1 MVEGRGAQS
10 DSLERYR
17 SRRVF
22 LLRLRLVTAIQ
33 RPVVKNA
40 IAHQG
45 ASTLNA
51 TLGREDE
58 IVNVEIEIEYDRVA
72 SESLRLVPCR
82 KSNGGVLK
90 NAAVPTP
97 ELPAFVAEALRR
109 ASAQAGRPFVMLT
122 YRSLSDLGN
131 RERKSG

>member
-1 MVEGRGAQS
+1 MAHNLTLYSTTGAGVFS
-10 DSLERYR
+10 YCGCAWSLRYKDR
-17 SRRVF
+17 
-22 LLRLRLVTAIQ
+22 
-33 RPVVKNA
+33 VVKNA

-45 ASTLNA
+45 GSTLNA

-58 IVNVEIEIEYDRVA
+58 IVNVEIEIQYDRVV
-72 SESLRLVPCR
+72 SEPLRLVPCQ